1 MSNIESA
8 EQATEIAVDFLK
20 KYYQILQKPLS
31 AKLEQGQWIV
41 EVDVGVFHTIAAR
54 VVIDAETGKIL
65 TYVVPPPPFPP
76 EAPRLRA

>member
-1 MSNIESA
+1 MGNVESA

-31 AKLEQGQWIV
+31 ARLEEGKWIV

-54 VVIDAETGKIL
+54 VVIEADTGKIL
-65 TYVVPPPPFPP
+65 TYDVPPPPFPP
-76 EAPRLRA
+76 TAPRLRA